1 MKKLLLGDEAIAQGA
16 IDATAGKT
24 GMKEVASQCVSKA
37 HYLAAEMVKIPG
49 FRLKYSAEFFNEFV
63 TVTDA
68 PADEI
73 IRKCAEK
80 NILAGLKLSEH
91 EILWCAT
98 EVNTKADMDQLLAVL
113 KEVK

>member
-1 MKKLLLGDEAIAQGA
+1 M
-16 IDATAGKT
+16 
-24 GMKEVASQCVSKA
+24 
-37 HYLAAEMVKIPG
+37 
-49 FRLKYSAEFFNEFV
+49 
-63 TVTDA
+63 TDA

-80 NILAGLKLSEH
+80 NILAGLKLSER